1 VPLLPKRMLV
11 GRPLRSDRLDDTL
24 LPKRLALPVFCSDPL
39 SSVAYATEQIV
50 LVLGL
55 GGLTLLHLTPWL
67 GLAVVALLVIV
78 VASYRQTCYAYPNG
92 GGAYTVSRDN
102 LGATASLVAASALL
116 VDYVLTVAVSV
127 VAGVAAI
134 TSAVPGL
141 APHAVALSLLFVVLL
156 CLANLRGVRESGTA
170 FAIPTY
176 GFVVAVLA
184 MLLLAG
190 VKLLTGGHVTAE
202 SASYSITA
210 VHKTGGLLTV
220 FLALRAFAS
229 GCTALTGVEAISNG
243 VPSFRPPKSRNAAR
257 TLVAMGTLAVGM
269 FAGITALAVVAKVHM
284 AENPAALVGLP
295 AGSEQKTALSQLGL
309 AVFGHGMAFYLL
321 QTFTAAILVL
331 AANTAYNG
339 FPVLASILSRDGY
352 LPRQLSRRGDRLV
365 YSNGIVLLTGV
376 AGLLIVAFDAQ
387 VTKLIQLYIIGVF
400 VSFTLS
406 QLGMVRH
413 WQKERR
419 KGDRTVGLRGRQA
432 VNALG
437 AAATAVVLVLVL
449 LTKFVH
455 GAWIVVVA
463 MPLLFLLMKAIARH
477 YAGIRSELKPAAGG
491 VPLPSRV
498 HAVVLVSKLHAP
510 TLQALAYAKA
520 TRPHDLVALTVRTDP
535 AETEELEREWQER
548 GVPVDLVV
556 LDSPYRE
563 MTRPVLRH
571 LRDLAQTRSGSRDG
585 SRDVVA
591 VFVPEYVV
599 GRWWEQ
605 LLHNQSA
612 LRLKARLLFVP
623 GVMVISVPWLLS
635 SSAARTR
642 DLDDR
647 LDAAPAP
654 TASHSVPPVAGLPPR
669 PPAAQDPVAT
679 GRR

>member
-1 VPLLPKRMLV
+1 MPLFGKRILV

-24 LPKRLALPVFCSDPL
+24 LPKRIALPVFCSDPL

-55 GGLTLLHLTPWL
+55 GGLALLHLTPWL
-67 GLAVVALLVIV
+67 AVGVVALLVVV
-78 VASYRQTCYAYPNG
+78 VASYRQTCFAYPNG
-92 GGAYTVSRDN
+92 GGAYAVSKDN
-102 LGATASLVAASALL
+102 LGPTAALVAASALL

-134 TSAVPGL
+134 TSAVPSL
-141 APHAVALSLLFVVLL
+141 VPHAVSLSLLFVVVL

-170 FAIPTY
+170 FAVPTY
-176 GFVVAVLA
+176 GFIVAVFA
-184 MLLLAG
+184 LLG
-190 VKLLTGGHVTAE
+190 VAFIKIATGHHVTAE
-202 SASYSITA
+202 SAHYSITA
-210 VHKTGGLLTV
+210 VHRTGGLLTV

-243 VPSFRPPKSRNAAR
+243 VPAFRPPKSANAAR
-257 TLVAMGTLAVGM
+257 TLVAMGALAVTM
-269 FAGITALAVVAKVHM
+269 FAGITVLAVVAKVHM
-284 AENPAALVGLP
+284 AENPSALVGLP
-295 AGSEQKTALSQLGL
+295 AGQEQKTALSQLGL
-309 AVFGHGMAFYLL
+309 AVFGQGPAFYLL

-339 FPVLASILSRDGY
+339 FPVLASILSKDGY

-365 YSNGIVLLTGV
+365 YSNGIVLLTAV
-376 AGLLIVAFDAQ
+376 AGVLIVAFDAQ
-387 VTKLIQLYIIGVF
+387 VTRLIQLYIIGVF
-400 VSFTLS
+400 LSFTLS

-413 WQKERR
+413 WQKVRR
-419 KGDRTVGLRGRQA
+419 DARSGETAAVSGVRGRQF

-437 AAATAVVLVLVL
+437 AGATAVVLVLVL
-449 LTKFVH
+449 ATKFVH

-463 MPLLFLLMKAIARH
+463 MPLLFLLMKAISRH
-477 YAGIRSELKPAAGG
+477 YSAVRAELDPAPGG
-491 VPLPSRV
+491 VLLPTRV
-498 HAVVLVSKLHAP
+498 HGVVLVSKLHAP

-520 TRPHDLVALTVRTDP
+520 TRPHDLVALTVQTDP
-535 AETEELEREWQER
+535 VETAELRDQWAAR

-556 LDSPYRE
+556 LDSPYRD
-563 MTRPVLRH
+563 MTRPLLRYV
-571 LRDLAQTRSGSRDG
+571 RDLARGASPA

-605 LLHNQSA
+605 VLHNQSA

-623 GVMVISVPWLLS
+623 GTMVISVPYLLRS
-635 SSAARTR
+635 SAGRAEALDERLDASATASPATARVADAART
-642 DLDDR
+642 
-647 LDAAPAP
+647 
-654 TASHSVPPVAGLPPR
+654 
-669 PPAAQDPVAT
+669 PAAAG